1 MTIEQIELNNYRN
14 YYKMKL
20 RFNKNVNII
29 IGDNAKGKTNILE
42 SIYYLSITKS
52 YRTNEDINLI
62 HQGTNFFKISAKIK
76 TENIPKNLK
85 ISFNKNKKSIFINN
99 CCIKKI
105 SNYIGIFNVII
116 MSPEDIEIIKGSP
129 SIRRNILNI
138 ELSQLSQSYIEKYNE
153 YNKLLKIRNDYL
165 KVLMTNSIADFR
177 YLDIITEEL
186 VQRASYIYLERK
198 KIINEINSKITFIF
212 KDITEIDNLNIEY
225 VPNIP
230 INEDEYDYDILVTKL
245 KHIYCKYRQRE
256 ICLGMTV
263 YGPHRDDFIF
273 KIRDNNVKDFG
284 SQGQQKLAVIALK
297 LSLLEIYKNKFGEF
311 PVLLLDDIFSELD
324 RKRKN
329 KLIEYINNAGQ
340 VIITTND
347 IRDINKKKIKN
358 VKLFEIKDKKIV
370 EKGDINGK

>member
-14 YYKMKL
+14 YDKMKL

-129 SIRRNILNI
+129 TIRRNIWNI
-138 ELSQLSQSYIEKYNE
+138 E
-153 YNKLLKIRNDYL
+153 
-165 KVLMTNSIADFR
+165 
-177 YLDIITEEL
+177 
-186 VQRASYIYLERK
+186 
-198 KIINEINSKITFIF
+198 
-212 KDITEIDNLNIEY
+212 
-225 VPNIP
+225 
-230 INEDEYDYDILVTKL
+230 
-245 KHIYCKYRQRE
+245 
-256 ICLGMTV
+256 
-263 YGPHRDDFIF
+263 
-273 KIRDNNVKDFG
+273 
-284 SQGQQKLAVIALK
+284 
-297 LSLLEIYKNKFGEF
+297 
-311 PVLLLDDIFSELD
+311 
-324 RKRKN
+324 
-329 KLIEYINNAGQ
+329 
-340 VIITTND
+340 
-347 IRDINKKKIKN
+347 
-358 VKLFEIKDKKIV
+358 
-370 EKGDINGK
+370 